1 MRLQAYGHDKYR
13 RTLAYV
19 FLSDG
24 INLCY
29 YLLLPSYGNHSEL
42 MRVTVEQE
50 SLIR

>member
-1 MRLQAYGHDKYR
+1 MLQTFGKDRYQ
-13 RTLAYV
+13 RTLADV

-29 YLLLPSYGNHSEL
+29 YSLMPSSGNHSEL

-50 SLIR
+50 SLRR

>member
-1 MRLQAYGHDKYR
+1 MLQTFGKDRYQ
-13 RTLAYV
+13 RTLADV

-29 YLLLPSYGNHSEL
+29 YLLMPPYGNHSEL

-50 SLIR
+50 SLRR

>member
-1 MRLQAYGHDKYR
+1 MLQTFGKDKYG
-13 RTLAYV
+13 RTLADV

-29 YLLLPSYGNHSEL
+29 DSLVPPCGNHSEL

-50 SLIR
+50 LLRI